1 VEVPSAGLTKQG
13 KAVDKPSTSE
23 DFWTTSTHDMDNSA
37 VQSQGSI
44 SSTSLTNQAVAAH
57 ASSSN
62 NPSEFVNH
70 GIFHCLCCADNLPNK
85 HFVVW
90 DFILF
95 LLIYSGI

>member
-1 VEVPSAGLTKQG
+1 VEVPTTGLTKQG

-70 GIFHCLCCADNLPNK
+70 GILHCFCCADNLLNK
-85 HFVVW
+85 HF
-90 DFILF
+90 LF
-95 LLIYSGI
+95 

>member
-1 VEVPSAGLTKQG
+1 MEVPSTGLTKQG
-13 KAVDKPSTSE
+13 KTVDKPSTSE

-70 GIFHCLCCADNLPNK
+70 GILHCFCCADNFTK
-85 HFVVW
+85 QAFRIS
-90 DFILF
+90 ILF
-95 LLIYSGI
+95 FFCNIF